1 MNIGI
6 AYVKECAF
14 VCLSLFVCFCVS
26 KLDRNIC
33 LTLCNARSDALVD
46 LHNSFLIK
54 MTFLYQ
60 LLHV

>member
-14 VCLSLFVCFCVS
+14 VCLSLSVCFCVS

-33 LTLCNARSDALVD
+33 LTLCNAKSDAKSDALVD
-46 LHNSFLIK
+46 K